1 MPLTPEQKVEPIIAI
16 INVLSEF
23 VTKTML
29 QITIAVGNLN
39 QRTDRKDYPD
49 RADFN
54 TLKEAIAAKVDTK
67 LLIPLD
73 RYKKQIET
81 NKDSYPLPVYR
92 EIMAIIELEEN
103 KWKQMQTEILALSL
117 KQAARY
123 QRKLYRLRSQ
133 HLSHLDKKIKPGL
146 EAEMDKIRE
155 GS

>member
-39 QRTDRKDYPD
+39 QR
-49 RADFN
+49 ADFN
-54 TLKEAIAAKVDTK
+54 TLKEAIAAKVDIK
-67 LLIPLD
+67 LLDPLD

-133 HLSHLDKKIKPGL
+133 QLSHLDKKIKPGL

>member
-1 MPLTPEQKVEPIIAI
+1 MPLTPEQKLEPIIAI
-16 INVLSEF
+16 TNVLSEF

-39 QRTDRKDYPD
+39 QR
-49 RADFN
+49 ADFN
-54 TLKEAIAAKVDTK
+54 TLKEAIAAKVDIK
-67 LLIPLD
+67 LLDPLD

-92 EIMAIIELEEN
+92 EIIAIIELEEN
-103 KWKQMQTEILALSL
+103 KWKQMQEEILALSL

-133 HLSHLDKKIKPGL
+133 QLSHLDKKIKPGL

>member
-29 QITIAVGNLN
+29 QITLAVGNLN
-39 QRTDRKDYPD
+39 QRIDYPF

-133 HLSHLDKKIKPGL
+133 QLSHLDKKIKPGL

>member
-29 QITIAVGNLN
+29 QITLAVGNLN
-39 QRTDRKDYPD
+39 QRIDYPL

-67 LLIPLD
+67 LLDPLQ
-73 RYKKQIET
+73 RHKKQIERYG
-81 NKDSYPLPVYR
+81 DFYPLPVYR

-103 KWKQMQTEILALSL
+103 KWKKMQGEILALSL

-133 HLSHLDKKIKPGL
+133 QLSHLDKKIKPGL